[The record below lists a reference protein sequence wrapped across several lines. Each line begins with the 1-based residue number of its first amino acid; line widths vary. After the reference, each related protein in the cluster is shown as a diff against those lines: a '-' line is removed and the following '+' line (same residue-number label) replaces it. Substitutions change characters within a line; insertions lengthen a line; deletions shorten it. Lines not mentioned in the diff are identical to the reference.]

1 MSEVSTAR
9 VRSTR
14 SPGVTFVQLA
24 NPERK
29 NVLDDAA
36 IEELHAALDAADER
50 EVLVFRGEGD
60 GFSVG
65 RPHSPGGHPKGPE
78 AARRALEELVR
89 LNLRVLRWK
98 APTVGVVHGFAHG
111 AALGLLQQ
119 CDLVVATRDALFS
132 FPEATYNLPPSL
144 VVSYL
149 RRFVNEKPARYLV
162 MTGETVD
169 AERAREMGLVS
180 VVVEPQ
186 ELDAVASRLVEG
198 LAMRL
203 EAEIALKESL
213 VAMTPWTGDVEDA
226 MQRGVQAVFRWAS
239 RPK

>member
-1 MSEVSTAR
+1 
-9 VRSTR
+9 
-14 SPGVTFVQLA
+14 
-24 NPERK
+24 
-29 NVLDDAA
+29 
-36 IEELHAALDAADER
+36 
-50 EVLVFRGEGD
+50 
-60 GFSVG
+60 
-65 RPHSPGGHPKGPE
+65 
-78 AARRALEELVR
+78 
-89 LNLRVLRWK
+89 
-98 APTVGVVHGFAHG
+98 
-111 AALGLLQQ
+111 
-119 CDLVVATRDALFS
+119 
-132 FPEATYNLPPSL
+132 
-144 VVSYL
+144 
-149 RRFVNEKPARYLV
+149 